1 MRKVGPLAKILYG
14 VFFLMLVVGMA
25 ALSGCGK
32 QNGRQSEV
40 EIAPDI
46 LEKAVDI
53 CRGEKGY
60 YVAAMDQILVVDE
73 NGKGLSH

>member
-32 QNGRQSEV
+32 QNGSQSEV
-40 EIAPDI
+40 EIAPEV
-46 LEKAVDI
+46 LEKAVDKGVLCGCAGSDSL
-53 CRGEKGY
+53 CR
-60 YVAAMDQILVVDE
+60 
-73 NGKGLSH
+73 

>member
-32 QNGRQSEV
+32 QNGSQSEV
-40 EIAPDI
+40 WIV
-46 LEKAVDI
+46 L
-53 CRGEKGY
+53 
-60 YVAAMDQILVVDE
+60 YVF
-73 NGKGLSH
+73 